1 MAKEWY
7 IIHARAGQE
16 EAVVRLLQRE
26 LEKHKSYFLEK
37 GLDPAQVVG
46 RIIVPSQRV
55 EEERKGSRVTVR
67 KRLYPR
73 YVFVEM
79 DYNEKTRPILSTI
92 IRNLNSVLGLI
103 GGWESPQPL
112 SDEEVA
118 DVLKM
123 EGIETGAPEV
133 EIAKGDTVRILSGPF
148 MDFSGT
154 VEEVMPARGKATVKI
169 SLFGR
174 DTPVE
179 IELVK
184 LRRT

>member
-16 EAVVRLLQRE
+16 DTVVRLLHRE
-26 LEKHKSYFLEK
+26 LEKHKSDFLNE
-37 GLDPAQVVG
+37 GLDPAQIVG
-46 RIIVPSQRV
+46 RVIVPSQRV
-55 EEERKGSRVTVR
+55 DEERKGARVTVR
-67 KRLYPR
+67 RKLYPR

-79 DYNEKTRPILSTI
+79 DYNDQTRPILSPI
-92 IRNLNSVLGLI
+92 LRNLTSVLGLI
-103 GGWESPQPL
+103 GGWQNPQPL

-123 EGIETGAPEV
+123 EGIETGAAEV
-133 EIAKGDTVRILSGPF
+133 ELAPGDTVRILSGPF

-154 VEEVMPARGKATVKI
+154 VAEVTPARGKAVVRL

-179 IELVK
+179 IELDK

>member
-16 EAVVRLLQRE
+16 ETVVRLLLKE
-26 LEKHKSYFLEK
+26 LEKHKADFLKEN
-37 GLDPAQVVG
+37 LDPSQVVG
-46 RIIVPSQRV
+46 RIIVPSQKV
-55 EEERKGSRVTVR
+55 EEERKGTRVTVR
-67 KRLYPR
+67 RKLYPR

-79 DYNEKTRPILSTI
+79 DYNDQTRPILSPI
-92 IRNLNSVLGLI
+92 IRNLTSVLGLI
-103 GGWESPQPL
+103 GGWENPQPL

-118 DVLKM
+118 DILKM
-123 EGIETGAPEV
+123 EGIETGTAEV
-133 EIAKGDTVRILSGPF
+133 ELSPGDTVRILSGPF

-154 VEEVMPARGKATVKI
+154 VEEVTPAKGKAVVRI

-174 DTPVE
+174 ETPVE
-179 IELVK
+179 IELDK